1 MLMPFTHDL
10 VYRELAKTD
19 KSKKGSANLNNGQAA
34 AGSSASAP
42 PNGSKKPGAVPNLP
56 ASGVQP
62 QQNVSAP
69 LKIPLKARVKVPKAT
84 SGATSAMQLPA
95 NDDDVPMG
103 ESASAS
109 MIGATELGPDD
120 DVEEHTDNQDGEDA
134 MEEYNEQYEGEETVD
149 TMQVEE
155 EELRGDAL
163 GVEER
168 SED

>member
-1 MLMPFTHDL
+1 MPFIHDL

-34 AGSSASAP
+34 VGSSASAP
-42 PNGSKKPGAVPNLP
+42 PNPSKKPGAVPSVP
-56 ASGVQP
+56 ASGVQ

-84 SGATSAMQLPA
+84 SSATSTMQLPA

-103 ESASAS
+103 ESASAP
-109 MIGATELGPDD
+109 MVGAPDEAVEEYADGD
-120 DVEEHTDNQDGEDA
+120 DV
-134 MEEYNEQYEGEETVD
+134 MEESNEQHEGEEIVD

-155 EELRGDAL
+155 EELRRDAL
-163 GVEER
+163 GVEQR
-168 SED
+168 SDE